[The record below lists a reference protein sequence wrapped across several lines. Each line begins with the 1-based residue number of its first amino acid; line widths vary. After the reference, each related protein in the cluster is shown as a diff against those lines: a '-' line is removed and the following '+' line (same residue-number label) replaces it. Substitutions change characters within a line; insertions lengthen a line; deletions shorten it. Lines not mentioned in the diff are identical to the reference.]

1 MLIKEINFDKAYGAA
16 QRGAGGYANSGSI
29 QLPAEDT
36 LSLMKQHRIYK
47 EDILANTLGA
57 YAIAEKVKN
66 GTAYWASV
74 DNMKY
79 VTTARPSNC
88 SRTAITRG
96 DVTSASKAMTKMHI
110 FLKFCSDTWTAKF
123 DSRWQALWGAG
134 NDLNDINSTEGGRAL
149 FSEYTNTAV
158 EAIGSDFSEI
168 SWLGNHSIIA
178 ATVAADPLT
187 LGSTITTAIT
197 ATLSVAD
204 GWLKQIDALKTASYP
219 HINNDIG
226 GASAW
231 TISGDVF
238 TGDAIALIQEMRTK
252 AKPKFATAV
261 AALKESAQYPIVFVT
276 GGIFN
281 RLKEQLITAN
291 PALASQLCW
300 SMNGKVAAEMGI
312 ELSNLVTWNAFPF
325 DGNIIVNRPDWD
337 ASAQEIGFY
346 HHRAL
351 QVIPGTL
358 GIAIDVEEM
367 EDYGGMGLVITKSP
381 TPTDGGAYFLET
393 NYQIA
398 TAILKNEHMVNYSYM
413 AVRS

>member
-1 MLIKEINFDKAYGAA
+1 MLIKEINYDKAYGAA
-16 QRGAGGYANSGSI
+16 QRGMNGFAVSGNI
-29 QLPAEDT
+29 QLSAEDT
-36 LSLMKQHRIYK
+36 LTLMKQHRIYK

-57 YAIAEKVKN
+57 YAIAEKVKG
-66 GTAYWASV
+66 GTAYWASI

-79 VTTARPSNC
+79 VTTARPSDC

-96 DVTSASKAMTKMHI
+96 NVTSTSKALTKMHV

-123 DSRWQALWGAG
+123 DSRWKALWGAG
-134 NDLNDINSTEGGRAL
+134 NELNDITSTAEGREV
-149 FSEYTNTAV
+149 FNEYVNTSV

-168 SWLGNHSIIA
+168 SWLGNHPIIA
-178 ATVAADPLT
+178 TTVSADPLS
-187 LGSTITTAIT
+187 LGGTITAAIT

-204 GWLKQIDALKTASYP
+204 GWFKQIDALKTVSYP
-219 HINNDIG
+219 HINNDIL
-226 GASAW
+226 
-231 TISGDVF
+231 SGDMNGDLYI
-238 TGDAIALIQEMRTK
+238 GDAIALVQEMKTK
-252 AKPKFATAV
+252 AKPKFASAL
-261 AALKESAQYPIVFVT
+261 AALKEGAQYPILFVT

-281 RLKEQLITAN
+281 RLKEQIIAAN
-291 PALASQLCW
+291 PSLASTLCW
-300 SMNGKVAAEMGI
+300 VMNGKLAAEMGI
-312 ELSNLVTWNAFPF
+312 ELVNSTTWNAFHY

-351 QVIPGTL
+351 LVIPGTL

-367 EDYGGMGLVITKSP
+367 EAYGGMGLSIVKSP

-398 TAILKNEHMVNYSYM
+398 TAILKNEHMVNYSYI
-413 AVRS
+413 AVRT